1 MHHYADHANQVKA
14 AQAFVAQPALTSTRP
29 PSKENDHAFI
39 GMLDSFRSSGGLARA
54 QEVFT
59 LFKGRSDMGVVTLA
73 HWMAQRAVVSLEW
86 HADVWVPLFQFE
98 LQHMVVKPTLA
109 PVFTVLNP
117 VFTPW
122 ELAQWCAQPH
132 HLLDGRNPAD
142 ALDTDATLV
151 LRAACAD
158 RFTLL

>member
-1 MHHYADHANQVKA
+1 MHHYADHANQANA
-14 AQAFVAQPALTSTRP
+14 AQAFTGRRPLASTLLH
-29 PSKENDHAFI
+29 SNENDHAFI
-39 GMLDSFRSSGGLARA
+39 GMLDSYRNSGGLARA

-59 LFKGRSDMGVVTLA
+59 LFKSRSALGVVTLA
-73 HWMAQRAVVSLEW
+73 HAMAQRTVLSLEW

-98 LQHMVVKPTLA
+98 HQHMGVKPPLA
-109 PVFTVLNP
+109 PVFAALNP

-122 ELAQWCAQPH
+122 ELAHWCAQPH
-132 HLLDGRNPAD
+132 LLLNGQSPAD
-142 ALDTDATLV
+142 ALDTDATQV